1 MSSPSPLSQRVDQPI
16 KGIVLVCLAT
26 FLFSSHDAISKY
38 LSAFYPIV
46 MVVWVRYLVH
56 TLLMAGFLLPREGMR
71 VLRTRRPLL
80 QVVRALS
87 LVGVS
92 LLFTTGLRYIP
103 LAEATSVIFLA
114 PLLVTALSVPLLKE
128 RVSRG
133 QWGAVLVG
141 FAGVLLIVRP
151 GSALFTPAILYPLA
165 AAVCFAFYQ
174 LLTRIL
180 ARSDSSGTSNFITGL
195 TNTLIMSALVPF
207 FWHLPDTL
215 GHSLLMLALGACGM
229 GGHMLLT
236 QAFRHASPPLLAP
249 FGYGQIV
256 FAGLLGLLLF
266 NHAPDQ
272 IGLLGIGIIVGSG
285 LFMAYAQKR

>member
-80 QVVRALS
+80 QMVRALS

>member
-272 IGLLGIGIIVGSG
+272 IGLLGIAIIVGSG